1 MAEHTLETVMA
12 QHHFETHEP
21 VSLYVEIG
29 KGAVNVT
36 ATETTETHVEITG
49 KDADQVQVEQSGRQ
63 ISIIAPH
70 QRSGF
75 FNGDSSLHVVVSVPT
90 GSDFATKTGSADITV
105 DGTLANGQVKTG
117 SGAVTLDEFTGP
129 CVVETGSGDVLM
141 EKAGGALRIKSG
153 SGDVTLRHAEE
164 SVTVSTGSGDVEI
177 GTNNGPAAV
186 KTGSGDLWVE
196 DAGTDVS
203 LASGSGDLTV
213 GRARRGKFTV
223 KGASSDVQI
232 GIPAGTP
239 VWTDLSTVSGVIHS
253 NLEGVGQPEE
263 GADHVELRAKTVSG
277 DIVLRQV

>member
-1 MAEHTLETVMA
+1 MT

-21 VSLYVEIG
+21 VNLYVEIG

-36 ATETTETHVEITG
+36 ATETTETHVERHRQATPTRSRSSSP
-49 KDADQVQVEQSGRQ
+49 AGR
-63 ISIIAPH
+63 SASSRPH
-70 QRSGF
+70 QRAGF
-75 FNGDSSLHVVVSVPT
+75 FNGDSSLHVVVTVPDRERPRHQDRQRRHHRRRHPRQRPGQDRLRRRDRST
-90 GSDFATKTGSADITV
+90 SSPARASSRPARATYSWRRQA
-105 DGTLANGQVKTG
+105 A
-117 SGAVTLDEFTGP
+117 P
-129 CVVETGSGDVLM
+129 
-141 EKAGGALRIKSG
+141 LRIKSG
-153 SGDVTLRHAEE
+153 SGDVTVRHAEE

-177 GTNNGPAAV
+177 GTSNGPAVV

-213 GRARRGKFTV
+213 GRARRGKVTV
-223 KGASSDVQI
+223 KGASGDVQI

-263 GADHVELRAKTVSG
+263 GADHIELRAKTVSG